1 MCGYDP
7 TMLREKLYELQQSV
21 RCKRCIGLCDI
32 CSAAEVVF
40 TSIGNTGER
49 KSKAVQTCGGTRID
63 KELLL
68 EP

>member
-21 RCKRCIGLCDI
+21 RCKCCIGLCDI

-40 TSIGNTGER
+40 TSIGNTDER

>member
-7 TMLREKLYELQQSV
+7 TVLREKLYELQQSV
-21 RCKRCIGLCDI
+21 RCKRCIGLCD
-32 CSAAEVVF
+32 CAEVVF
-40 TSIGNTGER
+40 TSIGNTDER

-63 KELLL
+63 TELLL